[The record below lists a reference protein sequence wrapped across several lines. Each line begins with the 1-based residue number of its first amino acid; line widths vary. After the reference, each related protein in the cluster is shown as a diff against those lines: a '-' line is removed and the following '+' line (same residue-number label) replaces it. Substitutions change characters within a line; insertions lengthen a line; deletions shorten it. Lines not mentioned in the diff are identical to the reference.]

1 VVQAVDAQNNTITVG
16 DKTYPV
22 AKNANIIMK
31 WRQRPGRVPKGA
43 TVSLRLCVDQK
54 TVGTINVQA
63 K

>member
-1 VVQAVDAQNNTITVG
+1 VDAQNNTITVG

-22 AKNANIIMK
+22 AKNANIIMNG
-31 WRQRPGRVPKGA
+31 GRDLAAVPKGA